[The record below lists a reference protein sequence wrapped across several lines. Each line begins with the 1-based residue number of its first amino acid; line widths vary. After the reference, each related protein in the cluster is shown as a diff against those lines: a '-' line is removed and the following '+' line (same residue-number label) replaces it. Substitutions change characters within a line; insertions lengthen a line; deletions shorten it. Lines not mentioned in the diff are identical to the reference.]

1 MKIRTILSNLVI
13 ILSLCFLT
21 FAVLDWYNPMMNF
34 SGNAISS
41 KFLLVLC
48 VSAIALAVLTLLP
61 EKQKPAQSPV
71 VSHRTGRRRQG

>member
-34 SGNAISS
+34 SGNRITS
-41 KFLLVLC
+41 KLLLVLC
-48 VSAIALAVLTLLP
+48 VSAIVLAVLTLLP
-61 EKQKPAQSPV
+61 EKQKPVQPTV
-71 VSHRTGRRRQG
+71 VQHHTGRRRQ

>member
-1 MKIRTILSNLVI
+1 MKIRTILSHLII

-34 SGNAISS
+34 SGNTVSS
-41 KFLLVLC
+41 KLLLVLC

-61 EKQKPAQSPV
+61 EKNGSGQHSAVP
-71 VSHRTGRRRQG
+71 HHTGRRRH

>member
-34 SGNAISS
+34 SGNTISS
-41 KFLLVLC
+41 KLLLVFC
-48 VSAIALAVLTLLP
+48 VSAITLAVLTLLS
-61 EKQKPAQSPV
+61 EKQKPAQPPAV
-71 VSHRTGRRRQG
+71 PHHNGHRRH

>member
-1 MKIRTILSNLVI
+1 MNIRTVLSNLVI
-13 ILSLCFLT
+13 VLSLCFLT

-41 KFLLVLC
+41 KLLLVLC

-61 EKQKPAQSPV
+61 EKQKPVLPPAVQ
-71 VSHRTGRRRQG
+71 HHTGPRRH

>member
-34 SGNAISS
+34 SGNTISS
-41 KFLLVLC
+41 KLLLVLC
-48 VSAIALAVLTLLP
+48 VSAIALAVLTLLSQ
-61 EKQKPAQSPV
+61 KQEPV
-71 VSHRTGRRRQG
+71 RPHTVQHRTGQKKR

>member
-34 SGNAISS
+34 SGNTISS
-41 KFLLVLC
+41 KLLLVLC
-48 VSAIALAVLTLLP
+48 VSAIALAVLTLLSQ
-61 EKQKPAQSPV
+61 KQEPV
-71 VSHRTGRRRQG
+71 QPHTVQHRTGHHKR

>member
-1 MKIRTILSNLVI
+1 MRIRTILSNLVI

-34 SGNAISS
+34 SGNTISS
-41 KFLLVLC
+41 KLLLVLC

-61 EKQKPAQSPV
+61 EKGESGQHSAVP
-71 VSHRTGRRRQG
+71 HHTGRRRH

>member
-34 SGNAISS
+34 SGNVISS
-41 KFLLVLC
+41 KLLLVLC

-61 EKQKPAQSPV
+61 QKQKSVQPPV
-71 VSHRTGRRRQG
+71 VPHHTGRRRH

>member
-34 SGNAISS
+34 SGNTISS
-41 KFLLVLC
+41 KLLLVLC
-48 VSAIALAVLTLLP
+48 VSAIVLAVLTLLP
-61 EKQKPAQSPV
+61 EKQKPVQPPAAH
-71 VSHRTGRRRQG
+71 HRTGRRKH